1 MKRLFCYNELMK
13 LTDSI
18 QYLKG
23 VGPKSFENYQKLGIS
38 TIQDLLLYFPF
49 RYEDFAG
56 RSIFELLDGEKAT
69 VIGEVVTPANVQYYG
84 FKRNR
89 LTFKLKQGEAVVAV
103 SF

>member
-1 MKRLFCYNELMK
+1 MK

-23 VGPKSFENYQKLGIS
+23 VGPKSFENYQKLGIA

-56 RSIFELLDGEKAT
+56 RSIFELVDGEKAT

-89 LTFKLKQGEAVVAV
+89 LTFKLKQGEAV
-103 SF
+103 FCLC

>member
-1 MKRLFCYNELMK
+1 MK

-56 RSIFELLDGEKAT
+56 RSIFELVDGEKAT
-69 VIGEVVTPANVQYYG
+69 VSSIMDLNATDLLLNSNKG
-84 FKRNR
+84 
-89 LTFKLKQGEAVVAV
+89 KL
-103 SF
+103 

>member
-1 MKRLFCYNELMK
+1 MK

-56 RSIFELLDGEKAT
+56 
-69 VIGEVVTPANVQYYG
+69 
-84 FKRNR
+84 
-89 LTFKLKQGEAVVAV
+89 
-103 SF
+103 